1 MGEDGT
7 LRGQNRLFAG
17 GTESPLHAGEHSCC
31 SQCGLGGAFRTLRC
45 TPIPHDRRRRVDI
58 SVSDNDLSR
67 GIADVDAGNQAHSSR
82 FRAW

>member
-7 LRGQNRLFAG
+7 LRSQNRLPTC
-17 GTESPLHAGEHSCC
+17 GTEAPLHAGEHASC
-31 SQCGLGGAFRTLRC
+31 SQCGPGGAFRALRS
-45 TPIPHDRRRRVDI
+45 TPIPHDRHRRVDI
-58 SVSDNDLSR
+58 SVSDDDLSS